1 MYICMSL
8 NMGWGLGLT
17 MLSFAPDSPRNDIG
31 SSDTPSYTTPCG
43 NMDWLVIPKM
53 KVRNEM

>member
-1 MYICMSL
+1 MSL